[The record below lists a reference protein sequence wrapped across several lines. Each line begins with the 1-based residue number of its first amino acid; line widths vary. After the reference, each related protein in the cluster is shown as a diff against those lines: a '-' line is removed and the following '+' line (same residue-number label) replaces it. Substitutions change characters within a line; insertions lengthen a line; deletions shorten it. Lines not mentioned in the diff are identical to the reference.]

1 MAPQIKYGD
10 FMCISL
16 LRYFNAAELTW
27 RFGYCRTQGRWIKL
41 LLRNL
46 KELRTS
52 VKLVEEVKSMIV
64 AVATTTANLVS
75 CDHCSGVDFLPG
87 TG

>member
-52 VKLVEEVKSMIV
+52 VKLVEEVKSMIEDKQTNQTRSFTFE
-64 AVATTTANLVS
+64 TTCEA
-75 CDHCSGVDFLPG
+75 
-87 TG
+87 